1 MARGSVSDIVL
12 LIVIMFMLAIGGII
26 GLTVLGSFNDKLA
39 EVNGGKY
46 NNTAELNT
54 TIRVESAF
62 NVMDNS
68 FPLLFIGGNIAV
80 LFLSFMIRSHPFFMV
95 FTILILVVL
104 TVLAAVF
111 ANAYYEISHNVQLTA
126 ANTEMDITDFVMQ
139 NLVQLQLVF
148 AFIDM
153 IVLYSFRR

>member
-1 MARGSVSDIVL
+1 VSDIVL
-12 LIVIMFMLAIGGII
+12 LIVVMFMLALSGII
-26 GLTVLGSFNDKLA
+26 GLTVLGSFNDKLGTIS
-39 EVNGGKY
+39 GGKY
-46 NNTAELNT
+46 NNSVAQNT
-54 TIRVESAF
+54 SIEVEGAF

-95 FTILILVVL
+95 FTILMLVVL
-104 TVLAAVF
+104 TVMAAIF
-111 ANAYYEISHNVQLTA
+111 ANTYYEISHNAQLVTA
-126 ANTEMDITDFVMQ
+126 NAQMDITDYVMQ
-139 NLVQLQLVF
+139 NLVQLQVIF